1 MNTEYKYKLIFVW
14 LSNELHWSIKKSWNH
29 FSFILLKL
37 DLCVEILQKLFSE
50 VLYTMCATGDFQ
62 RENCSSLHLTQE
74 FSRLYPGARN
84 VPILSRESAP
94 GIIMA
99 TGIIGQNLKDRP
111 DVYVS
116 SSAGYQWRPV
126 GSQILSV
133 CEISQYC
140 RIIIIYLSHGGSI
153 FMYFSWLG
161 GEGVT
166 HQIRINIPKNCKT
179 NHSILILRQSKTI

>member
-1 MNTEYKYKLIFVW
+1 
-14 LSNELHWSIKKSWNH
+14 
-29 FSFILLKL
+29 
-37 DLCVEILQKLFSE
+37 
-50 VLYTMCATGDFQ
+50 MCATGDFQ

-126 GSQILSV
+126 SSQILRV
-133 CEISQYC
+133 WEMSQYC
-140 RIIIIYLSHGGSI
+140 RIIIINL
-153 FMYFSWLG
+153 
-161 GEGVT
+161 
-166 HQIRINIPKNCKT
+166 
-179 NHSILILRQSKTI
+179 

>member
-1 MNTEYKYKLIFVW
+1 M
-14 LSNELHWSIKKSWNH
+14 
-29 FSFILLKL
+29 LLKL

-126 GSQILSV
+126 SSLILRV
-133 CEISQYC
+133 WEMSQYC
-140 RIIIIYLSHGGSI
+140 RIIIIYLFVAWCSI
-153 FMYFSWLG
+153 FMYFGWLHVCVWG
-161 GEGVT
+161 RGEGGSCYPSYM
-166 HQIRINIPKNCKT
+166 N
-179 NHSILILRQSKTI
+179 

>member
-1 MNTEYKYKLIFVW
+1 MNTEYKYKLIFIW
-14 LSNELHWSIKKSWNH
+14 LSNELHWSSKKSWNH

-126 GSQILSV
+126 GSQMLP
-133 CEISQYC
+133 
-140 RIIIIYLSHGGSI
+140 IIYELTFPKVVKQIIPFWFSDRVKQYRSWKWNLTLNYCHNNQSI
-153 FMYFSWLG
+153 HIKIVKF
-161 GEGVT
+161 
-166 HQIRINIPKNCKT
+166 IRWSN
-179 NHSILILRQSKTI
+179 